1 MSSFNPLLNLKRA
14 SEVAKILWESSSLK
28 IENIHYDKL
37 SEYLGH
43 NLKKEKL
50 DFENISDL
58 VYTEIENVNK

>member
-1 MSSFNPLLNLKRA
+1 M
-14 SEVAKILWESSSLK
+14 AKILWESSSLK